1 MKKFISCLPAL
12 CLSASVC
19 ASTVIY
25 TDNSHPVSSPSP
37 DIPVVY
43 LDAPERMQKDIFGD
57 LPANPALAEKQ
68 ARDVL
73 SSPAFTA
80 QQQQL
85 ASAYQ
90 GVMKAWSLGLTKYPA
105 VVFDDKWVV
114 YGTTD
119 VSVAVKLAMQHS
131 SDGRGTQ
138 Q

>member
-1 MKKFISCLPAL
+1 MKKLISCLSAL
-12 CLSASVC
+12 CLSASAC
-19 ASTVIY
+19 AGTVIY
-25 TDNSHPVSSPSP
+25 TDSSNPVSSPSP

-43 LDAPERMQKDIFGD
+43 LDAPEHVQTDIFGI

-73 SSPAFTA
+73 NSPAFSS

-85 ASAYQ
+85 TSAYQ

-105 VVFDDKWVV
+105 IVFDDKWVV

-119 VSVAVKLAMQHS
+119 ISVAMHHLA
-131 SDGRGTQ
+131 DWRGENQ
-138 Q
+138 

>member
-1 MKKFISCLPAL
+1 MKRLIGCCLPALL
-12 CLSASVC
+12 CLSAS
-19 ASTVIY
+19 ALAGTVIY
-25 TDNSHPVSSPSP
+25 TDSAHRITPSSP

-43 LDAPERMQKDIFGD
+43 LDAPERMQTDMFGI
-57 LPANPALAEKQ
+57 LPSSAPMAEKQ

-73 SSPAFTA
+73 NSPAFNA

-90 GVMKAWSLGLTKYPA
+90 GLMKAWSLGLAKYPA

-119 VSVAVKLAMQHS
+119 VNVATQHLADWRSTNQ
-131 SDGRGTQ
+131 
-138 Q
+138 